1 MFIYI
6 CGGKLGEILLI
17 QTNKIMKIN
26 YLAPVNGGGY
36 ACPEVIKTQIKVEQG
51 FAVSGI
57 EFGVDN
63 GWDDGTLP
71 GAGRYDFEF

>member
-1 MFIYI
+1 MYYI

-57 EFGVDN
+57 EFDATGQY
-63 GWDDGTLP
+63 GELP
-71 GAGRYDFEF
+71 GVGETDLTFMPF